1 MKSLF
6 ISTITLVLG
15 ASAIAANKPNII
27 FVLTD
32 DLGYGDVSCLNPDSK
47 IKTPN
52 IDNFAASG
60 ITFTDAHTGSAVC
73 TPTRYGVVTGRYAW
87 RTGLK
92 GGVVSGFAKSMIPN
106 DRTTMASMLKA
117 QGYNT
122 AFIGKWHLGW
132 DWGVK
137 DGFRASTKVST
148 NPKYNQIKPE
158 GIDYSKPVT
167 NGPATV
173 GFDYYFGICGSL
185 DMPPY
190 VYVDNGIPTDPSN
203 DKKILDTVN
212 RKGHIGSDFVQEE
225 VQPKIIEKSCEYIR
239 KQAKADKPFF
249 LYLPMTGPHTPILPT
264 KDFQGRTTIGAY
276 GDFVE
281 EVDFLFAKIIKT
293 LEEEGIRDN
302 TIVVFT
308 SDNGC
313 SPAARYADL
322 HKKGHYPSAQFRGQ
336 KGDLYDGGHRVPCMI
351 SWPAKIKKGQ
361 LADQT
366 ICLTD
371 FLATFADI
379 AGYKL
384 KDNEAEDSVALTT
397 VLKDPK
403 GAKEVRSS
411 IVHHAYYGAFA
422 VRMGDWKLLVH
433 PAGGGFDDKKL
444 KLDQLPP
451 LQLYNMKDDIGE
463 KNNLYAS
470 NPEKAKELLTQLRK
484 IIEEGRNS
492 EGAKQAND
500 PTDKWVELED
510 VMKNY

>member
-1 MKSLF
+1 MKKNNKIITTL
-6 ISTITLVLG
+6 STLAIAFTLA
-15 ASAIAANKPNII
+15 ASAFADKKPNII

-32 DLGYGDVSCLNPDSK
+32 DLGYGDVSCLNPESK
-47 IKTPN
+47 IRTPN
-52 IDNFAASG
+52 IDKFASSG
-60 ITFTDAHTGSAVC
+60 ITFTDAHTGSSVC

-87 RTGLK
+87 RTVLK
-92 GGVVSGFAKSMIPN
+92 SGVLHGTDPCMIPN

-132 DWGVK
+132 DWGLK
-137 DGFRASTKVST
+137 EGFKGKKVR
-148 NPKYNQIKPE
+148 NEN
-158 GIDYSKPVT
+158 IDFSKPVT

-203 DKKILDTVN
+203 DMKIHKAN
-212 RKGHIGSDFVQEE
+212 RSGPIGSDFVIEE
-225 VQPKIIEKSCEYIR
+225 VQPKIIEKSCAYIR
-239 KQAKADKPFF
+239 EQAKADKPFF
-249 LYLPMTGPHTPILPT
+249 LYLPMTGPHTPIVPT
-264 KDFQGRTTIGAY
+264 KDFQGRTILGKY

-293 LEEEGIRDN
+293 LEDEGIRDN

-322 HKKGHYPSAQFRGQ
+322 QKKGHYPSAQFRGQ

-351 SWPAKIKKGQ
+351 SWPAKIKAGQ

-371 FLATFADI
+371 FLATFADLT
-379 AGYKL
+379 GYKL
-384 KDNEAEDSVALTT
+384 KDNEAEDSFDLTSI
-397 VLKDPK
+397 LKNPK
-403 GAKEVRSS
+403 GAKEVRDS
-411 IVHHAYYGAFA
+411 IVHHSYYGFFA
-422 VRMGDWKLLVH
+422 IRMGDWKLLIH
-433 PAGGGFDDKKL
+433 PAGGGFNDKKL
-444 KLDQLPP
+444 ESMENLPRM
-451 LQLYNMKDDIGE
+451 QLYNMKDDVAE
-463 KNNLYAS
+463 TNNLYLT
-470 NPEKAKELLTQLRK
+470 NPEKAKELLMQLRK
-484 IIEEGRNS
+484 EIEDGRS
-492 EGAKQAND
+492 TAGEKQEND
-500 PTDKWVELED
+500 PIDYWKGLNKVLKDE
-510 VMKNY
+510 